1 MKQNRWLPALTI
13 LIVSIFLVLPLL
25 ILGIYSFVTSWDGIA
40 PNGYTLDFYKQV
52 FSDPRFFPSLM
63 RGLVIS
69 IVPIFLSGAAVIL
82 ALYTSIMYNP
92 RLESIIQS
100 ICMIPHTLK
109 GVILAISVLGLY
121 AGKGPVLGNRIVMLT
136 FVYCIVILP
145 FIYQGIRNNLRAI
158 NVQQLIEAAEI
169 LGAGK
174 LYAFV
179 RIIIPN
185 MLSGILISSL
195 LAMSTIFTDF
205 AIIKIVAGSKW
216 LTAQQLLYNARNNP
230 GQYTS
235 AIVLIMFLA
244 TLLISGVAFAMQNRA
259 DRRAEQDSKAA
270 KE

>member
-1 MKQNRWLPALTI
+1 MKQNRWLPVAVI
-13 LIVSIFLVLPLL
+13 LVVSIFLILPLL
-25 ILGIYSFVTSWDGIA
+25 VLGIYSFVTSWSGIL
-40 PNGYTLDFYKQV
+40 PNGYTLSYYARV
-52 FSDPRFFPSLM
+52 FEDTRFWPSML
-63 RGLVIS
+63 RGIVIS
-69 IVPIFLSGAAVIL
+69 IAPILLTGLTVIL
-82 ALYTSIMYNP
+82 ALYTSILYCP

-109 GVILAISVLGLY
+109 GVILAISTLSLY
-121 AGKGPVLGNRIVMLT
+121 AGAGPVFGNRIVMLT

-169 LGAGK
+169 LGASK
-174 LYAFV
+174 LYAFL
-179 RIIIPN
+179 RIIVPN

-195 LAMSTIFTDF
+195 LAMSTIFSDF
-205 AIIKIVAGSKW
+205 AIVKIVAGSKY

-244 TLLISGVAFAMQNRA
+244 TLLISGVAFALQNRA
-259 DRRAEQDSKAA
+259 DRRMEQDAQAA

>member
-1 MKQNRWLPALTI
+1 MKSNRWLPPVII
-13 LIVSIFLVLPLL
+13 LIVSIFLILPLL
-25 ILGIYSFVTSWDGIA
+25 ILGIYSFVTSWSGIL
-40 PNGYTLDFYKQV
+40 PSGYTLEYYQDV
-52 FSDPRFFPSLM
+52 FEDARFWPSML
-63 RGLVIS
+63 RGITIS
-69 IVPIFLSGAAVIL
+69 FVPILLTGAVVIL
-82 ALYTSIMYNP
+82 AIYTSILYCP
-92 RLESIIQS
+92 KLEGVIQS

-121 AGKGPVLGNRIVMLT
+121 AGSGPIFGNRIVMLT
-136 FVYCIVILP
+136 FVYCIIILP

-169 LGAGK
+169 LGASK

-179 RIIIPN
+179 RIIVPN
-185 MLSGILISSL
+185 MVSGILISSL
-195 LAMSTIFTDF
+195 LAMSTIFSDF
-205 AIIKIVAGSKW
+205 AIVKIVAGSQY

-244 TLLISGVAFAMQNRA
+244 TLLIAGIAFAMQNRV
-259 DRRAEQDSKAA
+259 DSRQEQARKDA